1 MKLNGS
7 LWPDQQERKLL
18 GRFYLAESISE
29 ILNVIFPFRFVY
41 LFVVME
47 QPHWAVIALVVEMAT
62 VLVMEIPTG
71 VVADRWG
78 RKISVI
84 CGGVVSALGWAL
96 IPLAVSAKGSDQL
109 LFASLCFF
117 LSGFGQTL
125 VSGAQQAWVVD
136 NLTSAGR
143 RDLVDRFFARMRSF
157 ASLGGVMAG
166 SIALLILLSADVTRS
181 VLDWLWYLAAFGLL
195 LAIGLAATIPENRPF
210 ASEDDLRTPGVWHQT
225 MAGFCSIGRK
235 RPLFM
240 LAIAIVIATFSG
252 SVADEAFD
260 IALITRGL
268 DARALAPLGILD
280 DLIGMFAPLIGLV
293 LVRRFGAMRLLALF
307 MIIPAIAVLLFLFH
321 PGLWV
326 VVPLCLF
333 LVFFDAVWDPVADAE
348 LHALIPSS
356 QRATIGSI
364 INLASGVAMVIGFG
378 IFALMLGDRSEA
390 LQAATPDLIAAFSG
404 GVSTHVNLPTG
415 LFGIPIPDLAIVLFV
430 LAGLGAL
437 PFLMAAS
444 RAQPKGDT
452 S

>member
-1 MKLNGS
+1 MTFNES
-7 LWPDQQERKLL
+7 LWPDPQERKLL
-18 GRFYLAESISE
+18 GRFYMAESISE

-47 QPHWAVIALVVEMAT
+47 QPEWAVIPLMVEMAT

-78 RKISVI
+78 RKMSVI
-84 CGGVVSALGWAL
+84 SGGLVSALGWGL
-96 IPLAVSAKGSDQL
+96 IPLAVSATGSDQL
-109 LFASLCFF
+109 LFTSLCFF

-136 NLTSAGR
+136 NLASAGR

-166 SIALLILLSADVTRS
+166 SIALLILFSTEVTQA

-195 LAIGLAATIPENRPF
+195 LAIALAATIPETRPQK
-210 ASEDDLRTPGVWHQT
+210 SDDELQPPGVWQQT
-225 MAGFCSIGRK
+225 IAGFRGIGRK
-235 RPLFM
+235 RPLLM

-280 DLIGMFAPLIGLV
+280 DLIGMVAPLIGVV
-293 LVRRFGAMRLLALF
+293 LARRFGATRLLAVFL
-307 MIIPAIAVLLFLFH
+307 IIPALAVLVFFLQ

-326 VVPLCLF
+326 VVLLFLF
-333 LVFFDAVWDPVADAE
+333 LVFFDAVWDPVADAQ
-348 LHALIPSS
+348 LHDMIPSS

-364 INLASGVAMVIGFG
+364 VNQASGVAMVTGIGL
-378 IFALMLGDRSEA
+378 FALVLGDRSEA

-404 GVSTHVNLPTG
+404 GVSTHVDLPTG
-415 LFGIPIPDLAIVLFV
+415 LFGLPIPDLAILLFV

-437 PFLMAAS
+437 PFLMVG
-444 RAQPKGDT
+444 RTKPQGGT
-452 S
+452 